1 MNVLWGL
8 LGAVAIIA
16 IAFLFSEK
24 KSNIKIRTVI
34 VGLCTQVAFGYIVLK
49 WEAGRAVFF
58 MVFKPCTASD

>member
-24 KSNIKIRTVI
+24 KSNIKIRIVI

-49 WEAGRAVFF
+49 WEAGRAVFYGF
-58 MVFKPCTASD
+58 QAVYSF